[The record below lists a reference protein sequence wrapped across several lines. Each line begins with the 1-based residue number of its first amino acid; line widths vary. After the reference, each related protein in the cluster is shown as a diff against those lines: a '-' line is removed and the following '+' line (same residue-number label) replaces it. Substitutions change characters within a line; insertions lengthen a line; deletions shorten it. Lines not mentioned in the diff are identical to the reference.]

1 MENKFT
7 EKIVGGL
14 NHLYKE
20 MESAMEK
27 MANMVR
33 GSLSGTETLTI
44 GALIVLE
51 VHNRDVVKIL

>member
-1 MENKFT
+1 
-7 EKIVGGL
+7 
-14 NHLYKE
+14 
-20 MESAMEK
+20 MEK

-33 GSLSGTETLTI
+33 GSLSATETLTI